1 MTTVTEVTAIKAHY
15 DNHREW
21 HDLARGN
28 GNLGDGYYKF
38 IGDKPVNLDIGFPEA
53 CRKMTSYLGTLGQLD
68 TRSIVLDLGC
78 GEGTPAVNM
87 AKQFGC
93 KVVGV
98 DISTNNLKQARKFLK
113 EESSTLNV
121 HFHETN
127 FFSLPSEVTNEMY
140 THVWAQ
146 VSFFHT
152 HAHLRK
158 CIDVAANSLKS
169 GGTFVLVDYCG
180 PRHPVFTR
188 DTTKSAPDM
197 NEYIKTVEDA
207 GFKILIKEDASRH
220 FLAGTTYLR
229 KIAGEEKNQ
238 YEMNFYDGRISS
250 VKEGL
255 IGMVIIIAQKK

>member
-1 MTTVTEVTAIKAHY
+1 MTTIEEVRAIKAHY

-28 GNLGDGYYKF
+28 GNLGDGYYTF
-38 IGDKPVNLDIGFPEA
+38 VGTEPVNLDIGFPEA
-53 CRKMTSYLGTLGQLD
+53 CRRMTRYLGSLGQLD
-68 TRSIVLDLGC
+68 TRSIVLDMGC
-78 GEGTPAVNM
+78 GEGTPAITM

-98 DISTNNLKQARKFLK
+98 DVSENNIASARKFLS

-121 HFHETN
+121 QFHEGN
-127 FFSLPSEVTNEMY
+127 FFDMPARVQHEMF

-158 CIDVAANSLKS
+158 CIDVAASMLKS
-169 GGTFVLVDYCG
+169 GGTFILVDYCG

-188 DTTKSAPDM
+188 DTSKSAPDM
-197 NEYIKTVEDA
+197 NEYIQTVKDA
-207 GFKILIKEDASRH
+207 GFNILIQEDASRH
-220 FLAGTTYLR
+220 FLAGTTFLR
-229 KIAGEEKNQ
+229 KRAGEEKNTF
-238 YEMNFYDGRISS
+238 EINFYDGRISS
-250 VKEGL
+250 IKEKL
-255 IGMVIIIAQKK
+255 IGMVIIVAQKK